1 MSDEACYM
9 ISYICRLR
17 MHEICSEGISKVV
30 VIVSIRCDREAL
42 PDRPAICMD
51 HILMYI
57 YIYMYMDHIPGCPR
71 ASGGT
76 ERVEQDEEVSHL
88 LRI

>member
-57 YIYMYMDHIPGCPR
+57 YIYVYGSYTGVPKGV
-71 ASGGT
+71 GGVRK
-76 ERVEQDEEVSHL
+76 E
-88 LRI
+88 